1 MTLYS
6 LVIGQVPFHDENIL
20 ALYNKIRVQPLTF
33 PEDKEISPELKDLI
47 LKMLVKDPNERIT
60 LPEVK
65 VIVFRHIELTSIP
78 RLYISCI

>member
-1 MTLYS
+1 VTLYS

-47 LKMLVKDPNERIT
+47 SRMLVKEPSQRIT

-65 VIVFRHIELTSIP
+65 VKIQHFNI
-78 RLYISCI
+78 